1 MTIAI
6 QTSIDSLESQLTLL
20 REVDAVTREQF
31 ACLEGGDYEGVV
43 MHLRRRHTLLDRL
56 AQLAAA
62 PSAPA
67 EDETR
72 NVNNE
77 EIGRLVREILSFDE
91 QARRRIEERQRT
103 VQSSLDEVR
112 RGRSALAGYRGGQE
126 VVPPSIALTP

>member
-1 MTIAI
+1 MTIAL
-6 QTSIDSLESQLTLL
+6 QTSIDSLESQLALL

-126 VVPPSIALTP
+126 VVPQIIDLTP